1 MKKVKVVLS
10 IILTIITLLTNSI
23 VSVASSTEEE
33 TEGYYTFIKS
43 NGQATITDVDTA
55 ISGDV
60 VVPTVLGG
68 CDVISIGE
76 YAFEGC
82 DKVNSI
88 KVPDCVTSI
97 AVGAFKGMASLENM
111 TVPFVGASRN
121 ATYYDSVVGYVFGYV
136 TCPQESSSISTF
148 GTDEYRDMKF
158 GSRDDATW
166 QYTCRNYYKFGNYYH
181 NSYYYFIP
189 SSLKSVTITDASTIN
204 TAAFQNC
211 SNVSH
216 ISLNDGVAI
225 IGNYAFRNC
234 TALEEI
240 NIPETTTSLGVESF
254 YNCISLKEIDVL
266 GSITSIPS
274 HCFYGC
280 TSLESVHMSDKII
293 NIDKYAFGECVN
305 LNSFNFSD
313 NLKIIS
319 EYAFNNCDML
329 TAIDIPDNVTSI
341 GKYAFANCDILSEVV
356 FSDSLISIGDYAFD
370 GCSQIKEINF
380 TSKLNTIG
388 EYAFQNCSEIKEL
401 VIPNSVT
408 SIGVGAFKGF
418 SKLEKLTIPFVGS
431 TRDATNYRAVLGYI
445 FGYKT
450 QHGGDGFYDSS
461 YNSEYF
467 VSVQHGEF
475 DDATWQYTCINY
487 YSGYAYYLNS
497 YHFYIP
503 SSLYSVTVTDAKQI
517 NVAAFMNCTNITE
530 IELNEEIVSFDAWS
544 FMECTALS
552 ELHVSN
558 NVTIASTTAF
568 NNCNNLTIYGHSGS
582 YIEDYCNNQNL
593 NFIAYEDVVS
603 IRIANVPEN
612 KQYAGMIID
621 TTGLEIIACFVDGKE
636 TVVSDGFSVSP
647 AIVPGGGERTF
658 TINFCNA
665 ESTFKINATSINGI
679 SILTSPTKVN
689 YIAGDNLDLSGL
701 TLRVYYSDGVTATAT
716 EGFTTN
722 IEMLEKSGNILV
734 PINYYGKSTNLKVS
748 VIPLEVTAL
757 EIESSPVKNEYFVG
771 DEIDTNGLVLKATYN
786 NGKTESVTDGF
797 EVKTVLDSSDI
808 VEVAVEYSGKT
819 ISFPV
824 KVNAVVST
832 GWTLATE
839 PSKLKYSI
847 GEKIDT
853 TGLTLSEF
861 FNNGSVTTVTEGFI
875 CTPET
880 FTESGE
886 QIVTVEYKGSAAMF
900 VVNIHDEGDWLY
912 SGKNIFEKKCNI
924 CGDVLE
930 SKSVYLTLDCE
941 TLEIFNQSNNT
952 INAIVTDNFDCEVS
966 FESSDTSIVAID
978 ENGNITAKSVGEATI
993 TATIKDTNIVETCYV
1008 TVLPRAYTIT
1018 WIVDDKIIEEVINEG
1033 SEISTPE
1040 DPEKIGYTF
1049 NGWTPEVPGTMSS
1062 DNLTFTATFTAN
1074 NYDAV
1079 FYANGGSWADG
1090 KTEKI
1095 VSTPYNSEI
1104 IIPDTPTRKGYV
1116 FVSWAPE
1123 VGVMD
1128 NINGKKFVAQW
1139 SYAEDTPYVV
1149 ETYTMNTSGEYDK
1162 TVENL
1167 VGITNSTI
1175 TVSPVINDGFVLDN
1189 EKSIIS
1195 GKVTADGSLVLK
1207 VYINRK
1213 SYTLTTISSDTSTQK
1228 TYLFGAEVIQPDTPV
1243 KEGYQFLGWDSE
1255 YPEKMPA
1262 KNIVINALWDAN
1274 SYSAIFEANNGTWT
1288 DNSDKKTFSVKYD
1301 SEIIAPEIPVRQGY
1315 IFSGWIYDGQ
1325 NLGTNLGIMD
1335 NVTGKIFTACW
1346 IASTDT
1352 IYTVETYTMD
1362 VKGEYVKSVQ
1372 TLSGTTNEVATVTPV
1387 VSEGFK
1393 LNAETSILDGIISV
1407 DNSLVLKV
1415 YIDRNVYTITEKV
1428 DETEVNKT
1436 YYYGSPV
1443 SVITSPSKTGHTFVG
1458 WDNEIPSTM
1467 PAQNI
1472 VLTAVFTVNKYEAN
1486 FDANGGKWSDGKTV
1500 KVISTDYNNKIIVP
1514 ESPSREGY
1522 IFSGWSPEVGLM
1534 DDVNGKNFVAVW
1546 TASTDTVYTVETYLM
1561 NTSGEY
1567 EKSSQTYT
1575 GTTGEVATAEIDVS
1589 TGFSLNAEKS
1599 IIGGII
1605 KADNSLVLKVYI
1617 DRNTY
1622 ILTTVVDDASTQ
1634 TAYLYGSI
1642 ISEPV
1647 TPLKDGY
1654 KFISWD
1660 KSIPETMPAENIVLT
1675 AIFKK
1680 LYICP
1685 YCGKEILGEDAIKEH
1700 IASETKVT
1708 INGGTLINGDLKPGA
1723 TITIKAEQIDG
1734 KIFSHWIVEGATVED
1749 ANSTETTIV
1758 LGSGKISIT
1767 AVYNDCDCKCHQ
1779 GGIAGFFF
1787 KITLF
1792 FQKLFGKNLEC
1803 ICGAKH

>member
-1 MKKVKVVLS
+1 MKLKLKR
-10 IILTIITLLTNSI
+10 
-23 VSVASSTEEE
+23 
-33 TEGYYTFIKS
+33 
-43 NGQATITDVDTA
+43 
-55 ISGDV
+55 
-60 VVPTVLGG
+60 
-68 CDVISIGE
+68 VISILLSLMVI
-76 YAFEGC
+76 A
-82 DKVNSI
+82 SI
-88 KVPDCVTSI
+88 PNTGLFDLNPFTLNASAVTSGDYTYSI
-97 AVGAFKGMASLENM
+97 LNGKIRITNFNGTGYNGCLTIPEEIDGYLVNEISEN
-111 TVPFVGASRN
+111 
-121 ATYYDSVVGYVFGYV
+121 
-136 TCPQESSSISTF
+136 
-148 GTDEYRDMKF
+148 
-158 GSRDDATW
+158 
-166 QYTCRNYYKFGNYYH
+166 
-181 NSYYYFIP
+181 
-189 SSLKSVTITDASTIN
+189 
-204 TAAFQNC
+204 
-211 SNVSH
+211 
-216 ISLNDGVAI
+216 
-225 IGNYAFRNC
+225 AFRNC
-234 TALEEI
+234 
-240 NIPETTTSLGVESF
+240 SLITELIVPDSVTKIGDGAFKSF
-254 YNCISLKEIDVL
+254 
-266 GSITSIPS
+266 
-274 HCFYGC
+274 
-280 TSLESVHMSDKII
+280 TSLEKITI
-293 NIDKYAFGECVN
+293 PFIGESRESFGFRDV
-305 LNSFNFSD
+305 FG
-313 NLKIIS
+313 IIFG
-319 EYAFNNCDML
+319 Y
-329 TAIDIPDNVTSI
+329 
-341 GKYAFANCDILSEVV
+341 EVV
-356 FSDSLISIGDYAFD
+356 PSDSPKILYSSSNFYNKQYGSVEGAVWQYTSHSYTAGVQKNDDGTYDYLYKYCSIY
-370 GCSQIKEINF
+370 
-380 TSKLNTIG
+380 
-388 EYAFQNCSEIKEL
+388 YY
-401 VIPNSVT
+401 IPNSIT
-408 SIGVGAFKGF
+408 KI
-418 SKLEKLTIPFVGS
+418 TI
-431 TRDATNYRAVLGYI
+431 TDDTNI
-445 FGYKT
+445 
-450 QHGGDGFYDSS
+450 
-461 YNSEYF
+461 NS
-467 VSVQHGEF
+467 
-475 DDATWQYTCINY
+475 
-487 YSGYAYYLNS
+487 
-497 YHFYIP
+497 
-503 SSLYSVTVTDAKQI
+503 
-517 NVAAFMNCTNITE
+517 AAFMNCSNVKTLILNDEITDIGNYSFKNMSSLEYINISENTSL
-530 IELNEEIVSFDAWS
+530 IGSNSFENCS
-544 FMECTALS
+544 
-552 ELHVSN
+552 
-558 NVTIASTTAF
+558 NVTVF
-568 NNCNNLTIYGHSGS
+568 GHNNS
-582 YIEDYCNNQNL
+582 YAESYCVSKSIP
-593 NFIAYEDVVS
+593 FVAYENVS
-603 IRIANVPEN
+603 SINVSKVPEN
-612 KQYAGMIID
+612 IQYPGKPID
-621 TTGLEIIACFVDGKE
+621 LTGIEVTTLLNDG
-636 TVVSDGFSVSP
+636 TSVVINDGFNITP
-647 AIVPGGGERTF
+647 AIVPGGGEQTF
-658 TINFCNA
+658 TIDFCNA
-665 ESTFKINATSINGI
+665 EATFKINATSINGI
-679 SILTSPTKVN
+679 SVSTSPTKVD
-689 YIAGDNLDLSGL
+689 YIVGDNLDLSGL
-701 TLRVYYSDGVTATAT
+701 TLQVYYSDGVTTTAT
-716 EGFTTN
+716 EGFTAN
-722 IEMLEKSGNILV
+722 IETLENSGNMLV
-734 PINYYGKSTNLKVS
+734 PINYYGKSTNIKVS

-757 EIESSPVKNEYFVG
+757 EIESSPVKIEYFVG
-771 DEIDTNGLVLKATYN
+771 DEIDTSGLVLKATYN
-786 NGKTESVTDGF
+786 NGKTESVTEGF
-797 EVKTVLDSSDI
+797 EIKTVLDSSDI
-808 VEVAVEYSGKT
+808 VEVVVEYSGKT
-819 ISFPV
+819 VSYPV
-824 KVNAVVST
+824 KVKAVVST
-832 GWTLATE
+832 GWILASE

-847 GEKIDT
+847 GERIDT
-853 TGLTLSEF
+853 TGLTLNEF
-861 FNNGSVTTVTEGFI
+861 FNNGSIVTITDGFT

-880 FTESGE
+880 FSESGE
-886 QIVTVEYKGSAAMF
+886 QIVTVEYKGSTAMF

-912 SGKNIFEKKCNI
+912 SGNNIFEKKCNI

-930 SKSVYLTLDCE
+930 SKSVYLTLDYE
-941 TLEIFNQSNNT
+941 ALEIFNQSNNT
-952 INAIVTDNFDCEVS
+952 INAIVTDNFDCEVN
-966 FESSDTSIVAID
+966 FESSDTSILAVD

-993 TATIKDTNIVETCYV
+993 TATIKDTDIVETCYV

-1033 SEISTPE
+1033 SEILTPE

-1352 IYTVETYTMD
+1352 IYTVETYIMD

-1393 LNAETSILDGIISV
+1393 LNAETSILDGIISA

-1546 TASTDTVYTVETYLM
+1546 TASTDTVYTVEIYLM

-1660 KSIPETMPAENIVLT
+1660 KSIPETMSAENIVLT

-1680 LYICP
+1680 LYFCP

>member
-1 MKKVKVVLS
+1 MDDLCRYRIEATFFGASALVGALFNFGGIKMKLKLKR
-10 IILTIITLLTNSI
+10 
-23 VSVASSTEEE
+23 
-33 TEGYYTFIKS
+33 
-43 NGQATITDVDTA
+43 
-55 ISGDV
+55 
-60 VVPTVLGG
+60 
-68 CDVISIGE
+68 VISILLSLIIISSIPIAGFFDLNPLILNASAVTSGNYTYSISNGKIRITDFDGTGYNGCLSIPE
-76 YAFEGC
+76 EIDSYPVNEISKNAFRNC
-82 DKVNSI
+82 SSI
-88 KVPDCVTSI
+88 IELIVPDSI
-97 AVGAFKGMASLENM
+97 TNIGNGAFKSFTSLEKI
-111 TVPFVGASRN
+111 TIPFIGNSR
-121 ATYYDSVVGYVFGYV
+121 DSEAQFAVLGVVFGFDTYSV
-136 TCPQESSSISTF
+136 SGSQTTTYSTNF
-148 GTDEYRDMKF
+148 INSKY
-158 GSRDDATW
+158 GSFEGATW
-166 QYTCRNYYKFGNYYH
+166 QYTCRNAYYGKDGNNEKLYML
-181 NSYYYFIP
+181 NSYHYYIP
-189 SSLKSVTITDASTIN
+189 ESLKSVFVTDCARIP
-204 TAAFQNC
+204 TA
-211 SNVSH
+211 
-216 ISLNDGVAI
+216 
-225 IGNYAFRNC
+225 
-234 TALEEI
+234 
-240 NIPETTTSLGVESF
+240 
-254 YNCISLKEIDVL
+254 
-266 GSITSIPS
+266 
-274 HCFYGC
+274 
-280 TSLESVHMSDKII
+280 
-293 NIDKYAFGECVN
+293 
-305 LNSFNFSD
+305 
-313 NLKIIS
+313 
-319 EYAFNNCDML
+319 AFNNC
-329 TAIDIPDNVTSI
+329 INITSI
-341 GKYAFANCDILSEVV
+341 SVNDDVSSAGKYAFTGTGIKRFSLPESMTYVPSYMFYDCDSLEGIELSENITRINDHSFYSCDNLKKFHLPSKTEFISEFAFAYCKNLEEFV
-356 FSDSLISIGDYAFD
+356 FSESLITICENAF
-370 GCSQIKEINF
+370 
-380 TSKLNTIG
+380 L
-388 EYAFQNCSEIKEL
+388 NCSGIKEL
-401 VIPNSVT
+401 VVPNSVKT
-408 SIGVGAFKGF
+408 IEAEAFKGMN
-418 SKLEKLTIPFVGS
+418 SLTSITLPFVGES
-431 TRDATNYRAVLGYI
+431 RDAEGFRDVFGII
-445 FGYKT
+445 FGYETKPSDST
-450 QHGGDGFYDSS
+450 PTLVGSSKFYNKQ
-461 YNSEYF
+461 YG
-467 VSVQHGEF
+467 SVEG
-475 DDATWQYTCINY
+475 AVWQYTSCIYTAGIQHNDDGTY
-487 YSGYAYYLNS
+487 DYLFKYCSNFYFIPESITKITITDDTNINS
-497 YHFYIP
+497 
-503 SSLYSVTVTDAKQI
+503 
-517 NVAAFMNCTNITE
+517 AAFMNCSNIKTLILNDEITNISDYSFKNMNSLE
-530 IELNEEIVSFDAWS
+530 YINISDNVSSIGNNS
-544 FMECTALS
+544 FENCS
-552 ELHVSN
+552 
-558 NVTIASTTAF
+558 NVTVFGYNDSYAESYCASK
-568 NNCNNLTIYGHSGS
+568 TIP
-582 YIEDYCNNQNL
+582 
-593 NFIAYEDVVS
+593 FVAYEDISSIIVS
-603 IRIANVPEN
+603 KLPEN
-612 KQYAGMIID
+612 SQYPGKMVDITGMEV
-621 TTGLEIIACFVDGKE
+621 TVTLNDG
-636 TVVSDGFSVSP
+636 TNVVIKDGFNVAP
-647 AIVPGGGERTF
+647 AFVPGGGDQTV
-658 TINFCNA
+658 TVVFCNY
-665 ESTFKINATSINGI
+665 ETTFKINAINVNGV
-679 SILTSPTKVN
+679 SILTYPTKVE
-689 YIAGDNLDLSGL
+689 YIVGDALNLSGL
-701 TLRVYYSDGVTATAT
+701 SLQVYYSDGVTATAT
-716 EGFTTN
+716 EGFITN

-757 EIESSPVKNEYFVG
+757 EIESSPVKTEYFVG

-786 NGKTESVTDGF
+786 NGKTEFITDGF

-808 VEVAVEYSGKT
+808 VEVVVEYSGKT
-819 ISFPV
+819 ISYPV

-861 FNNGSVTTVTEGFI
+861 FNNGSVTTVTEGFT

-886 QIVTVEYKGSAAMF
+886 QIVTVEYKGSVAMF

-912 SGKNIFEKKCNI
+912 SGNNIFEKKCNI

-930 SKSVYLTLDCE
+930 SKSVYLTLDYE

-952 INAIVTDNFDCEVS
+952 INAIVTDNFDCEVN
-966 FESSDTSIVAID
+966 FESSDTSIVAVD

-993 TATIKDTNIVETCYV
+993 TATIKDTDIVETCYV

-1033 SEISTPE
+1033 SEILTPE

-1116 FVSWAPE
+1116 FVGWAPE

-1128 NINGKKFVAQW
+1128 NINGKKFIAQW

-1149 ETYTMNTSGEYDK
+1149 ETYTMNTSGEYVK

-1195 GKVTADGSLVLK
+1195 GKVTAEGSLVLK

-1213 SYTLTTISSDTSTQK
+1213 SYTLTTISGDITTQD

-1288 DNSDKKTFSVKYD
+1288 DNSDKKTFSIKYD

-1335 NVTGKIFTACW
+1335 NVNGKIFTACW

-1393 LNAETSILDGIISV
+1393 LNAETSVLDGIILA

-1467 PAQNI
+1467 PAENI
-1472 VLTAVFTVNKYEAN
+1472 ILTAVFTVNKYEAS
-1486 FDANGGKWSDGKTV
+1486 FEANGGKWSDGKTV

-1599 IIGGII
+1599 ILGGII

-1634 TAYLYGSI
+1634 AAYLYGSI

-1685 YCGKEILGEDAIKEH
+1685 DCGNEILGEDAIKEH

-1734 KIFSHWIVEGATVED
+1734 KIFSRWIVEGATVED
-1749 ANSTETTIV
+1749 ANSSETTIV

-1767 AVYNDCDCKCHQ
+1767 AVYDDCDCKCHQ
-1779 GGIAGFFF
+1779 GGIAAFFF